1 MQIGKYFIYTY
12 GCQMNVHES
21 EKIAGILKK
30 RGYESAEK
38 PEDADII
45 VYNTC
50 CIRESAEQ
58 RAMGNIGNAKPL
70 KKKNPNLIVAVCG
83 CMPQQKNVESMLK
96 KKFPFINIIFG
107 ANNVEYFGEYLD
119 LYLQQRKYRSFIL
132 EDQNYQAG
140 NEKIDIIRDNMLS
153 AYVNITY
160 GCNNFCTYCIV
171 PYVRGREI
179 SRPKEDIIQEV
190 KNLIE
195 IGKYKVITLLGQNV
209 NSYGNDFKDKS
220 VTFPKL
226 LEEIA
231 NLDGDFEIRF
241 MSSHPKDFSDELIDV
256 IARNKK
262 VSRAVHLPIQSGSNK
277 ILKLMNRNYTREKYL
292 AIVEKLR
299 AKIPDITLSTD
310 IIVGFPDETEDDFN
324 ETVNLVKEVK
334 FTNAFI
340 FMYSKRKGT
349 LAEKM
354 PNQVPIDIKRQRI
367 HNLLEIQKQI
377 TNDYF
382 DNLIGK
388 VQKRV
393 LIEEER
399 ATQFIGKTDCGKVVK
414 LKKND
419 KTSVGDF
426 VDVLIID
433 YSGGNLYGEVE

>member
-1 MQIGKYFIYTY
+1 M
-12 GCQMNVHES
+12 
-21 EKIAGILKK
+21 
-30 RGYESAEK
+30 
-38 PEDADII
+38 
-45 VYNTC
+45 
-50 CIRESAEQ
+50 
-58 RAMGNIGNAKPL
+58 
-70 KKKNPNLIVAVCG
+70 
-83 CMPQQKNVESMLK
+83 
-96 KKFPFINIIFG
+96 
-107 ANNVEYFGEYLD
+107 
-119 LYLQQRKYRSFIL
+119 
-132 EDQNYQAG
+132 
-140 NEKIDIIRDNMLS
+140 
-153 AYVNITY
+153 
-160 GCNNFCTYCIV
+160 
-171 PYVRGREI
+171 
-179 SRPKEDIIQEV
+179 
-190 KNLIE
+190 
-195 IGKYKVITLLGQNV
+195 ITLLGQNV

-310 IIVGFPDETEDDFN
+310 IIVGFPNETEEDFN
-324 ETVNLVKEVK
+324 ETVSLVREVK

-393 LIEEER
+393 LIEEEK